1 LTDLEPVE
9 ETSLVAADSSAARMT
24 AAGAPH
30 PSDDAQSSGAGVAA
44 LDGAEFHELLSAG
57 LSWLDAHHDIVNA
70 LNVFPVPDGD
80 TGTNMLLTMK
90 SALHEITATNANSV
104 GEVARAAAHG
114 ALMGARGNSGVILSQ
129 FLRGVARSL
138 DDQPTI
144 TGQRFAAALSEGSR
158 IAYKG
163 VNRPVEGTI
172 LTVVREAAA
181 AAEQAAQSNTD
192 VRFVLAETVRA
203 ADESVANTPKLLPV
217 LAQANKVDSGG
228 KGLFFILEGMFRALQ
243 GEATQAPALAATG
256 PETSAIAPTP
266 ARPSKGRRELPS
278 LVHGFDVQ
286 FLVEGKSLDVDNIR
300 TQITAM
306 GDCPLVEGD
315 RTLVK
320 VHVHVPNPGVPL
332 AYAVG
337 LGFVT
342 DVVVEN
348 MDDMHIPEM
357 RLGYDPVPPRF
368 VTPASATAAGPAVIA
383 TAAVADAGAAT
394 LADAGALAAIDG
406 PGIIV
411 VAPGKGLAD
420 VFRSLGAHVIVS
432 GGQTMNPSTQDLYQ
446 AIAKLRTDQV
456 IILPNNGN
464 ILMAAQQ
471 AQALTTDKSVA
482 VVPSKS
488 VPQGISALLALN
500 PHADWSRNIYA
511 MTAALGS
518 VQTGEV
524 TIAVQDARFDGIEV
538 HAGDVIGLLND
549 ELTAKGP
556 DSVAVVKT
564 LLEQMGA
571 ADREIIALYY
581 GQPVTAQEADALLAE
596 LSDLFPNQE
605 IEIVSGGQPFYHYII
620 SAE

>member
-9 ETSLVAADSSAARMT
+9 ETSLVAADSSAARMI
-24 AAGAPH
+24 AVGAPH
-30 PSDDAQSSGAGVAA
+30 PTDGARAPSAAVAE
-44 LDGAEFHELLSAG
+44 LDGPEFLNLLSAG
-57 LSWLDAHHDIVNA
+57 LGWLDAHHDIVNA

-90 SALHEITATNANSV
+90 SALHEILASNANTV
-104 GEVARAAAHG
+104 GEIARAAAHG

-129 FLRGVARSL
+129 ILRGMARSL

-144 TGQRFAAALSEGSR
+144 TGQRFATALSEGSR

-172 LTVVREAAA
+172 LTVVREAAV
-181 AAEQAAQSNTD
+181 AAEQAAQSSTD
-192 VRFVLAETVRA
+192 LRFILAETVRA
-203 ADESVANTPKLLPV
+203 ADESVANTPNLLPV

-228 KGLFFILEGMFRALQ
+228 KGLFFILEGMVRALQ
-243 GEATQAPALAATG
+243 GETTQAPALSAAR
-256 PETSAIAPTP
+256 PEVREGALA
-266 ARPSKGRRELPS
+266 AVPSKGRREIPNLFY
-278 LVHGFDVQ
+278 GFDVQ
-286 FLVEGKSLDVDNIR
+286 FLVEGKNLDADGIR

-315 RTLVK
+315 RNLVK

-348 MDDMHIPEM
+348 MDDMRIPEM
-357 RLGYDPVPPRF
+357 RPGYDPVPPRF
-368 VTPASATAAGPAVIA
+368 ETAASATAA
-383 TAAVADAGAAT
+383 AAAAAPEAEPGT
-394 LADAGALAAIDG
+394 LAAIDG
-406 PGIIV
+406 PGVIV

-420 VFRSLGAHVIVS
+420 VFRSLGAHIIVS

-446 AIAKLRTDQV
+446 AIARLPTDQV

-471 AQALTTDKSVA
+471 AQALVNSKSVA

-488 VPQGISALLALN
+488 VPQGISALLALS
-500 PHADWSRNIYA
+500 PHADLARNVHT

-524 TIAVQDARFDGIEV
+524 TIAVQDARFDGMEV
-538 HAGDVIGLLND
+538 HSGDVIGLLND
-549 ELTAKGP
+549 ELTAKG
-556 DSVAVVKT
+556 SNSAAVVKT
-564 LLEQMGA
+564 LLEQMDA
-571 ADREIIALYY
+571 ANREIITLYY

-596 LSDLFPNQE
+596 LSGLFPGQE

>member
-1 LTDLEPVE
+1 MTDLEPVE
-9 ETSLVAADSSAARMT
+9 EPSLVAADSSETRTT
-24 AAGAPH
+24 AAGAPL
-30 PSDDAQSSGAGVAA
+30 PSDGAPSSGAAVDA
-44 LDGAEFHELLSAG
+44 LDGAEFRDLLNAG
-57 LSWLDAHHDIVNA
+57 LDWLDAHHDIVNA

-90 SALHEITATNANSV
+90 SALHEITAANANTV

-129 FLRGVARSL
+129 ILRGVARSL

-181 AAEQAAQSNTD
+181 AAELAAQSNAD
-192 VRFVLAETVRA
+192 LRFVMAETVRA
-203 ADESVANTPKLLPV
+203 ADASVANTPKLLPV

-228 KGLFFILEGMFRALQ
+228 KGLFFILEGMYRALH
-243 GEATQAPALAATG
+243 GETTQ
-256 PETSAIAPTP
+256 TSASIAARPEAIAAAP
-266 ARPSKGRRELPS
+266 GPVRPSKGRRELPS

-286 FLVEGKSLDVDNIR
+286 FLVEGKSLDVDTIR

-357 RLGYDPVPPRF
+357 RPGYDPVPPRF
-368 VTPASATAAGPAVIA
+368 ETAMTATAAAA
-383 TAAVADAGAAT
+383 TAVPASVAVTPD
-394 LADAGALAAIDG
+394 DIGALAAIDG
-406 PGIIV
+406 PGVIV

-420 VFRSLGAHVIVS
+420 VFRSLGAHIIVS

-446 AIAKLRTDQV
+446 AIAKLPTEQV

-471 AQALTTDKSVA
+471 AQALATGKSVA

-488 VPQGISALLALN
+488 VPQGISALLALT
-500 PHADWSRNIYA
+500 PHADLARNVHA

-524 TIAVQDARFDGIEV
+524 TIAVQDARFDDIEV
-538 HAGDVIGLLND
+538 HSGDVIGLLND

-556 DSVAVVKT
+556 DSTAVVRT
-564 LLEQMGA
+564 LLDQMGA
-571 ADREIIALYY
+571 AEREIITLYY

-596 LSDLFPNQE
+596 LSGLFPDQE

>member
-9 ETSLVAADSSAARMT
+9 ETSLVAADSSETRMT

-30 PSDDAQSSGAGVAA
+30 PSDGARSSGAAVDA
-44 LDGAEFHELLSAG
+44 LDGAEFRDLLNAG
-57 LSWLDAHHDIVNA
+57 LDWLDAHHDIVNA

-90 SALHEITATNANSV
+90 SALHEITAANANTV
-104 GEVARAAAHG
+104 GEVTRAAAHG

-129 FLRGVARSL
+129 ILRGVARSL
-138 DDQPTI
+138 DDQPII
-144 TGQRFAAALSEGSR
+144 TAQRFAAALSEGSR

-181 AAEQAAQSNTD
+181 AAESAAQNNAD
-192 VRFVLAETVRA
+192 LRFVMAETVRA

-228 KGLFFILEGMFRALQ
+228 KGLFFILEGMYRALQ
-243 GEATQAPALAATG
+243 GETTQALSSTAARPEALAVAPG
-256 PETSAIAPTP
+256 PV
-266 ARPSKGRRELPS
+266 RPSKGRRELPS

-286 FLVEGKSLDVDNIR
+286 FLVEGKSLDVDTIR

-315 RTLVK
+315 QSLVK

-357 RLGYDPVPPRF
+357 RPGYDPVPPRF
-368 VTPASATAAGPAVIA
+368 ETSTTTTAA
-383 TAAVADAGAAT
+383 AAVPDADT
-394 LADAGALAAIDG
+394 ADIGALAAIDG
-406 PGIIV
+406 PGVIA
-411 VAPGKGLAD
+411 VAPGRGLAD

-446 AIAKLRTDQV
+446 AIAKLPTDQV

-464 ILMAAQQ
+464 IVMTAQQ
-471 AQALTTDKSVA
+471 AQALATSKSVA

-500 PHADWSRNIYA
+500 PHADLARNVHA

-538 HAGDVIGLLND
+538 HSGDVIGLLND

-556 DSVAVVKT
+556 NSSAVVRT
-564 LLEQMGA
+564 LLEQMDA
-571 ADREIIALYY
+571 ANREIVTLYY

-596 LSDLFPNQE
+596 LSGLFPDQE